1 MSPRAR
7 SATPDNFPPVRNV
20 RRSATPPGAPRR
32 LVGSAMPRIDAQ
44 AKLDGTMRYLR
55 DLPLPPGGL
64 HGVILRAPIP
74 HGILRDIRLDPDYD
88 FSKVV
93 IATADDVPGDNIV
106 EVHDRSMP
114 LIVRVGTEFLY
125 RGEPCGVVAAPTE
138 ALARDALEHIH
149 LDVEPLPDLV
159 TLDQAVGVFKNDF
172 AHFKTLVRQN
182 IVKGDVKSGFRKADF
197 THVGEYTAPHQ
208 EQLYLEPQ
216 GLVVTPFPDR
226 SILVEGSIQC
236 PYAPATELLGT
247 LGLRPG
253 QIRVRQT
260 PMGGAFGGKEDY
272 PTFLAGYAAVA
283 AYKAN
288 APVRIVYDRNED
300 ILFTPKRHPVW
311 VRFKTG
317 FKKDGT
323 LTAIEC
329 DYILDG
335 GAYMTVSDV
344 VMYRGILHCA
354 LAYECPNVVIRG
366 YVAQTHSIPNGAFR
380 GFGAPQAI
388 WGLESHLDEI
398 AGILRRAP
406 DEYRLQIHNRPGDT
420 TPTGQ
425 LLSPENG
432 ATECLETAIRRSD
445 FHAKWLAGSRG
456 RLRRGEKV
464 LRGIGLSFF
473 AHGSAF
479 TGDGEAKFKA
489 KGRVTLEAVPGDGRP
504 VAAIRVSSTE
514 MGQGVHTVFTQIA
527 SDALSVP
534 ASHVWFPFADT
545 GLVLNSGPTVASRTT
560 MVVGNVVH
568 AAASDLRRQLEDAAS
583 RQLYDGAPALL
594 QDGVFRSPGRTDLPA
609 VPFPEFAAH
618 LLATN
623 PPATYS
629 GYFEFLLP
637 ASTNWDQK
645 TFVGDAYPGYSWAAN
660 VAEVEIDPATCIL
673 RVTKV
678 TAVIDIGT
686 VINPQTATGQVEG
699 GLTQALG
706 YATMENM
713 HNRPD
718 GLCDASRLQTYIVP
732 TALDVPVYDVSFVE
746 YPYSFAPPGAK
757 GLGELPM
764 DGLAPAISNAIAN
777 AAGVRLRDLPL
788 TPEALLPL
796 LHPPREA

>member
-1 MSPRAR
+1 MAKALKKNSLR
-7 SATPDNFPPVRNV
+7 FEH
-20 RRSATPPGAPRR
+20 
-32 LVGSAMPRIDAQ
+32 VGSEMLRVDA
-44 AKLDGTMRYLR
+44 ADKVRGATRYLG
-55 DLPLPPGGL
+55 DLPRDGALY
-64 HGVILRAPIP
+64 GVVVRSDVPR
-74 HGILRDIRLDPDYD
+74 GILKSITQAPSFDWRG
-88 FSKVV
+88 VTV
-93 IATADDVPGDNIV
+93 ATAEDIPGENV
-106 EVHDRSMP
+106 VHMHDRSMP
-114 LIVRVGTEFLY
+114 LMAAVGAEVRY
-125 RGEPCGVVAAPTE
+125 RGEPIAIVAAPTE
-138 ALARDALEHIH
+138 AKARAAAAAVKFAID
-149 LDVEPLPDLV
+149 PLPPLLRL
-159 TLDQAVGVFKNDF
+159 LDDGVERFKVDPGSLEY
-172 AHFKTLVRQN
+172 TVQQR
-182 IVKGDVKSGFRKADF
+182 IEKGDLAAGFRAADR
-197 THVGEYTAPHQ
+197 VMEREYRAGHQ

-216 GLVVTPFPDR
+216 GLRVTPERDGGIR
-226 SILVEGSIQC
+226 VEGSIQC
-236 PYAPATELLGT
+236 PYFPATELNDA
-247 LGLRPG
+247 LRLPTEK
-253 QIRVRQT
+253 IRVAQT

-272 PTFLAGYAAVA
+272 PSMLAGYAALA
-283 AYKAN
+283 ALKSGR
-288 APVRIVYDRNED
+288 PVQIGYERNED
-300 ILFTPKRHPVW
+300 ILYTPKRHPVW
-311 VRFKTG
+311 VRFKIGYQT
-317 FKKDGT
+317 DGT
-323 LTAIEC
+323 LTAIDC
-329 DYILDG
+329 DYLLDG
-335 GAYMTVSDV
+335 GAYMTISDV

-354 LAYECPNVVIRG
+354 LAYACPNVSIRG
-366 YVAQTHSIPNGAFR
+366 RVVRTNSMPCGAFR

-388 WGLESHLDEI
+388 WGLESIVDEI
-398 AGILRRAP
+398 AADCGLAP
-406 DEYRLQIHNRPGDT
+406 HQYRLKHHIRPGQHT
-420 TPTGQ
+420 STGQ
-425 LLSPENG
+425 LLTAENG
-432 ATECLETAIRRSD
+432 TTAVLKTALDRSG
-445 FHAKWLAGSRG
+445 FAEKLKLCSRG
-456 RLRRGEKV
+456 KLRKGQDK
-464 LRGIGLSFF
+464 LYGIGVSFF
-473 AHGSAF
+473 GHGSAF

-489 KGRVTLEAVPGDGRP
+489 KGRLDLVRLEDGKPG
-504 VAAIRVSSTE
+504 VEIRVSSTE
-514 MGQGVHTVFTQIA
+514 MGQGVHTIFTQIA
-527 SDALSVP
+527 ADALSLDP
-534 ASHVWFPFADT
+534 SRIRFPLADT
-545 GLVLNSGPTVASRTT
+545 SRVPNSGPTVASRTT

-594 QDGVFRSPGRTDLPA
+594 QDGVFRSPGRSDLPA